1 MTRESMTVCLVDLQD
16 LENSM
21 RRHAIVDAFERHI
34 LHMWLFCVNQDSIVV
49 HDALE
54 DITQVQEQL
63 SVAFKFQ
70 LTAQSTA
77 TSSQQAQ
84 RSMSTNRNK
93 QMVRKSDPIYLH
105 SLVCN
110 VSMKTAMQSWIY
122 KGLNLKSLGI
132 WKSSNFV

>member
-54 DITQVQEQL
+54 DITQVQ
-63 SVAFKFQ
+63 
-70 LTAQSTA
+70 A

>member
-1 MTRESMTVCLVDLQD
+1 MTRESMTVCLLDLQD

-21 RRHAIVDAFERHI
+21 RRHAIVDAFQRHI

-54 DITQVQEQL
+54 DITQVQ
-63 SVAFKFQ
+63 
-70 LTAQSTA
+70 A

-93 QMVRKSDPIYLH
+93 QTMKAERGTLLSW
-105 SLVCN
+105 
-110 VSMKTAMQSWIY
+110 MKTDGADSAVIF
-122 KGLNLKSLGI
+122 LRRTSLMLYVCSCNGQGDGDI
-132 WKSSNFV
+132 SPIES